1 LKFFGYI
8 HAAIDH
14 ANDNNLVG
22 TNRVENQI
30 EADHKT
36 TQSRRK
42 GRTLATNEGKS
53 RQVFEIRINPAYES
67 IGRIPTSFFEI
78 SVDAKQIGPRSV
90 GEYDPHPCDY
100 LRLKFRAW

>member
-1 LKFFGYI
+1 LKFFRYV

-14 ANDNNLVG
+14 ANDNDLVD

-36 TQSRRK
+36 TQSRPE

-53 RQVFEIRINPAYES
+53 RQVFEIRINPAYER
-67 IGRIPTSFFEI
+67 IGRIRTSFFK
-78 SVDAKQIGPRSV
+78 VLV
-90 GEYDPHPCDY
+90 GCQADRP
-100 LRLKFRAW
+100 